1 MVEPEDPPPLQPLV
15 QPQAEAPADD
25 GAGPTSSSVACLLMK
40 AVTVAW
46 SMADEMVWLSL
57 HY

>member
-15 QPQAEAPADD
+15 QPPVEARAND
-25 GAGPTSSSVACLLMK
+25 GAGPTSSVACLLMK